1 MTRSPRAVFAA
12 APALLAASVAAL
24 LLFRPISYPD
34 VVAAP
39 PDAPATKGTP
49 IATKD
54 AFVDS
59 VKPVFTKY
67 CVTCHNDKKMS
78 GGMTLEGFTDTA
90 SARKA
95 HDTWEKVKDH
105 VTNKQM
111 PPKGKPQPSDAE
123 RKAIVAWIDSVAIKV
138 DCGLARDPG
147 RPTIRRLNRNEYN
160 NTIRD
165 LVGVDFKPAD
175 DFPSDDVGYGFD
187 NIGDVLSMPPIL
199 LEKYLAAAEKILDK
213 AIVVPKPIKVS
224 KDTFRPQ
231 NVRTTLGP
239 FAKQNGKRIALTSNG
254 AAYFEYDFPY
264 EGEYVLRARAYGEQA
279 GDELPKLSIEYDRK
293 PAKVHDVEALEA
305 KPQLYDARV
314 KVTSGRHDVRF
325 SFTNHF
331 EEKEG
336 TDSKK
341 KERNLYIEV
350 MEVEGPFN
358 PVRPPAPEAHQRIFF
373 VYPNGPGDHASA
385 ARQILER
392 FAARAYRRPAKP
404 EEVARLVKLFQF
416 ADQQNEPF
424 ELSVKHA
431 LKAVLVSPHFL
442 FRIERDV
449 DPNNPEAV
457 HPVSQYELA
466 TRLSY
471 FLWSTMP
478 DEELTRLA
486 DQGKLREPG
495 VLQAQ
500 VSRMLKDPKSSALTE
515 NFAGQWLMLRTL
527 ATMTPDRVTYRNFD
541 PALRTAMTRE
551 TELYFDHVM
560 RDDRSILEF
569 LDSDYTFVNER
580 LARHY
585 GITGVS
591 GSEFKKVTLTDHTRG
606 GIVTHAS
613 VLTVTSNPTR
623 TSPVKRGK
631 WILENILGTPP
642 PPPPPDVPE
651 LEEDSK
657 AVLTGSLRQRMEKHR
672 ENPSCAVCH
681 AKLDPLGFGLENFDG
696 VGTLR
701 QYDGKFKIDP
711 SGELPDGSKFS
722 GPEELRKVLLSK
734 ADLFRR
740 TLSEKMLTYALG
752 RGLEYYDRCAV
763 DDILSALKKGD
774 DRFSAMMT
782 AIVESDPFQ
791 KRRGGSGVKK
801 E

>member
-1 MTRSPRAVFAA
+1 MTRSRRAVFAA
-12 APALLAASVAAL
+12 APALLAAFVAAW
-24 LLFRPISYPD
+24 LLFQPSSHPD
-34 VVAAP
+34 LAAAP
-39 PDAPATKGTP
+39 ADEPVAKGRS
-49 IATKD
+49 AGKD
-54 AFVDS
+54 AFIES
-59 VKPVFTKY
+59 VKPVFAKY
-67 CVTCHNDKKMS
+67 CLSCHNDKKMS
-78 GGMTLEGFTDTA
+78 GGMSLEPFSDTA
-90 SARKA
+90 SARKS
-95 HDTWEKVKDH
+95 HDLWDKVKEM
-105 VTNKQM
+105 VANKQM
-111 PPKGKPQPSDAE
+111 PPKSKPQPSDAE

-147 RPTIRRLNRNEYN
+147 RPTIRRLNRSEYN

-165 LVGVDFKPAD
+165 LVGVDFRPAD

-239 FAKQNGKRIALTSNG
+239 FANQQGKRIALTQNG
-254 AAYFEYDFPY
+254 AAFFQYDFPY
-264 EGEYVLRARAYGEQA
+264 EGEYILRARAYGEQA

-293 PAKVHDVEALEA
+293 PVKDHDVEAVEGKA
-305 KPQLYDARV
+305 KLYEARV
-314 KVTSGRHDVRF
+314 NVTQGRHDVRF
-325 SFTNHF
+325 AFTNDF
-331 EEKEG
+331 EDK
-336 TDSKK
+336 DAADPKK
-341 KERNLYIEV
+341 RDRNLYIEV
-350 MEVEGPFN
+350 MEVEGPFK
-358 PVRPPAPEAHQRIFF
+358 PVRPEPPLTHRRILFVSAESPADRTA
-373 VYPNGPGDHASA
+373 A

-392 FAARAYRRPAKP
+392 FATRAYRRPVKP
-404 EEVARLVKLFQF
+404 DEVARLLKLFQF
-416 ADQQNEPF
+416 ADQAQEPF
-424 ELSVKHA
+424 ERSVQHA
-431 LKAVLVSPHFL
+431 LKAVLVSPQFL
-442 FRIERDV
+442 FRIERDA
-449 DPNNPEAV
+449 DPNNPEAI
-457 HPVSQYELA
+457 HPVSQHELA

-495 VLQAQ
+495 VLSAQ
-500 VSRMLKDPKSSALTE
+500 VRRMLKDPKSSALTE

-527 ATMTPDRVTYRNFD
+527 ATMTPDKGTYRSFD
-541 PALRTAMTRE
+541 PSLRSAMVRE

-560 RDDRSILEF
+560 REDRSILEF
-569 LDSDYTFVNER
+569 LDSDYTFVNDR
-580 LARHY
+580 LAQHY
-585 GITGVS
+585 GISGVT
-591 GSEFKKVTLTDHTRG
+591 GSEFKKVTLTDRNRG
-606 GIVTHAS
+606 GLITQAS

-657 AVLTGSLRQRMEKHR
+657 AVLAGSLRQRMEKHR
-672 ENPSCAVCH
+672 ENASCAVCH

-696 VGTLR
+696 VGAFRET
-701 QYDGKFKIDP
+701 DGKFKIDP

-722 GPEELRKVLLSK
+722 GPAELRKVLVAK
-734 ADLFRR
+734 ADQFRR
-740 TLSEKMLTYALG
+740 ALSEKMLTYALG

-763 DDILSALKKGD
+763 DDIMSALKSGD
-774 DRFSAMMT
+774 DKFSAMII
-782 AIVESDPFQ
+782 AIVQCDPFQ
-791 KRRGGSGVKK
+791 KRRGGSGMKK

>member
-12 APALLAASVAAL
+12 PALLAALVAAW
-24 LLFRPISYPD
+24 LLFQPSQD
-34 VVAAP
+34 LDLAAAP
-39 PDAPATKGTP
+39 PDSPAAKAGL
-49 IATKD
+49 AAKD
-54 AFVDS
+54 QFVES

-78 GGMTLEGFTDTA
+78 GGMTLEPFTDTA

-95 HDTWEKVKDH
+95 HDLWEKVKDH
-105 VTNKQM
+105 VANKQM
-111 PPKGKPQPSDAE
+111 PPKSKPQPTDDE
-123 RKAIVAWIDSVAIKV
+123 RKLIVAWIDSVAIKV
-138 DCGLARDPG
+138 DCTLARDPG

-199 LEKYLAAAEKILDK
+199 LEKYLSAAEKILDK
-213 AIVVPKPIKVS
+213 AIAVPKQIKVS

-239 FAKQNGKRIALTSNG
+239 FANQMGKRIALTQNG
-254 AAYFEYDFPY
+254 AAFFQYDFPY
-264 EGEYVLRARAYGEQA
+264 EAEYILRARSYGEQA
-279 GDELPKLSIEYDRK
+279 GNELPKLSIQYDRK
-293 PAKVHDVEALEA
+293 PVEEHDVDAVEA
-305 KPQLYDARV
+305 KPKHYEARV
-314 KVTSGRHDVRF
+314 KVTAGRHDVRF
-325 SFTNHF
+325 AFTNDF
-331 EEKEG
+331 EDKEA
-336 TDSKK
+336 TDPKK
-341 KERNLYIEV
+341 KDRNLYIEF
-350 MEVEGPFN
+350 MEIEGPFN
-358 PVRPPAPEAHQRIFF
+358 PVLPPPPDSHRRILFVTPTGFADRPA
-373 VYPNGPGDHASA
+373 A

-392 FAARAYRRPAKP
+392 FATRAYRRPVKP
-404 EEVARLVKLFQF
+404 DEVARLSKLFQF
-416 ADQQNEPF
+416 ADQPGEPF
-424 ELSVKHA
+424 EQGIKHA

-442 FRIERDV
+442 FRIERDP
-449 DPNNPEAV
+449 DPNNPDAI
-457 HPVSQYELA
+457 HPVNQHELA

-471 FLWSTMP
+471 FLWSSMP
-478 DEELTRLA
+478 DFELTTLA
-486 DQGKLREPG
+486 GQGKLREPDIM
-495 VLQAQ
+495 QAQ
-500 VSRMLKDPKSSALTE
+500 VRRMLKDPKSRALTE

-527 ATMTPDRVTYRNFD
+527 ATMTPDPGTYRAFD
-541 PALRTAMTRE
+541 PGLRSAMVRE

-560 RDDRSILEF
+560 REDRSVLEF

-580 LARHY
+580 LAKHY
-585 GITGVS
+585 GISGVS
-591 GSEFKKVTLTDHTRG
+591 GSDFRKVTLKDKTRG
-606 GIVTHAS
+606 GVVTHAS

-657 AVLTGSLRQRMEKHR
+657 AVLTGTLRQRMEKHR
-672 ENPSCAVCH
+672 NNPSCAVCH

-696 VGTLR
+696 VGAFR
-701 QYDGKFKIDP
+701 ENDGKFKIDP

-722 GPEELRKVLLSK
+722 GPAELRKVLLAK

-740 TLSEKMLTYALG
+740 ALAEKMLTYALG

-763 DDILSALKKGD
+763 DDIMSALKKGD
-774 DRFSAMMT
+774 DRISAM
-782 AIVESDPFQ
+782 IVAVVQSDPFQ
-791 KRRGGSGVKK
+791 KRRGGSLAKK